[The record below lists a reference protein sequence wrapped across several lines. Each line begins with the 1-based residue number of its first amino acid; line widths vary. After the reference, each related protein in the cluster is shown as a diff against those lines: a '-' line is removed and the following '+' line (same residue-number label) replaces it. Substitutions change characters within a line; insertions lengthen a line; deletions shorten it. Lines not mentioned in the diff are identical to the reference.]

1 VTRVIHAAWLG
12 LFLSLLFSAIA
23 HSQSLK
29 VENARVKDKFILI
42 KSVETPAA
50 GWLVVHKSDDGK
62 PGDVLGSMTVVSGT
76 NNEVEIPLAAMLE
89 PSANVI
95 LMLHEDSGT
104 KGSFDAAEDN
114 PIMDGSKPVIAK
126 VKIK

>member
-1 VTRVIHAAWLG
+1 MTRVIHAAWLG
-12 LFLSLLFSAIA
+12 VSLSLLFTAIA

-29 VENARVKDKFILI
+29 VDDAQVKDKFILI

-76 NNEVEIPLAAMLE
+76 NNEVEIPLAAMLA

-104 KGSFDAAEDN
+104 KGSFDAAEDK
-114 PIMDGSKPVIAK
+114 PILDGGKPVIAK

>member
-12 LFLSLLFSAIA
+12 IFLSLLFSAIA

-114 PIMDGSKPVIAK
+114 PIMDGGKPVIAK

>member
-1 VTRVIHAAWLG
+1 VTKAIHAAWLG
-12 LFLSLLFSAIA
+12 LSLSLPFSTVAY
-23 HSQSLK
+23 SQSLK
-29 VENARVKDKFILI
+29 VENAQVKDKFILI

-50 GWLVVHKSDDGK
+50 GWLVVHRSDDGK
-62 PGDVLGSMTVVSGT
+62 PGDIVGSMTVVSGT
-76 NNEVEIPLAAMLE
+76 NNEVEIPLAAMVE

-104 KGSFDAAEDN
+104 KGSFDAAEDK
-114 PIMDGSKPVIAK
+114 PIMNGGKPVIAE